1 MPGCGMSLFLET
13 LERRRLMAAG
23 DLDLTFGGG
32 DGFAIIDTEW
42 TDERARRVLV
52 RPDGKIILGGS
63 YLRWERGP
71 TYGEPTDDPALARF
85 NADGSI
91 DASFGANGLERLNWN
106 YDEYSSY
113 VTALANGRDGELVV
127 LAYSHGEALIKRGD
141 RSNHFDHFGFV
152 PNATPIHFSRLGVG
166 HDGDI
171 VLTGYYRNELIPSVG
186 RLTPELGLDATF
198 AKGGIRRLDF
208 SRHVHAR
215 ATDARLSQVV
225 VQPDG
230 KILVGGLVR
239 RRGVVTAPTYF
250 AVARLNADGSLD
262 RSFGERGKVVVKLPE
277 RNRTYESAGMVR
289 QSNGRIVLAATTP
302 DGQRERSY
310 LLRLKE
316 DGGVD
321 RKYGRGGFVHRSR
334 RIAAIALQ
342 SDDKLLVGEG
352 RMVWRYDRS
361 GARDDLFGTD
371 GRVDFTKASGGA
383 VRGGVTD
390 LGVQADGRIIVS
402 VTRVEDGYGV
412 IRLLAE

>member
-1 MPGCGMSLFLET
+1 
-13 LERRRLMAAG
+13 MAAG

-32 DGFAIIDTEW
+32 DGFANIDTGW

-52 RPDGKIILGGS
+52 QPDGRIVLGGS

-85 NADGSI
+85 NSDGSI
-91 DASFGANGLERLNWN
+91 DASFGENGVERLNWN

-141 RSNHFDHFGFV
+141 QSHHFYDVGFV
-152 PNATPIHFSRLGVG
+152 PNATPIRFSRLGVD
-166 HDGDI
+166 HRGDI

-186 RLTPELGLDATF
+186 RLTPDLGLDATF
-198 AKGGIRRLDF
+198 GKGGTRRLNF

-215 ATDARLSQVV
+215 ETDARLSQVI

-239 RRGVVTAPTYF
+239 RRGVVTAPTYL

-277 RNRTYESAGMVR
+277 RNTTYESAGMVR
-289 QSNGRIVLAATTP
+289 QSDGRIVLAATTSE
-302 DGQRERSY
+302 GNWRERSY

-342 SDDKLLVGEG
+342 SDDKVLVGL
-352 RMVWRYDRS
+352 RQTIWRYDERGKRDRS
-361 GARDDLFGTD
+361 FGL
-371 GRVDFTKASGGA
+371 
-383 VRGGVTD
+383 RGEVMSAHGSITD
-390 LGVQADGRIIVS
+390 LTVQPDGKIVAS
-402 VTRVEDGYGV
+402 VLTGDGYGV
-412 IRLLAE
+412 IRMWAE